1 MASHP
6 RTLASISVKDYTLVE
21 SKQGSEL
28 LLDRLQVIEGP
39 KMRFF
44 LLILLVLSVSN
55 CARPGAPPVQAPTD
69 IAVMPAS
76 VLSERIQR
84 VESGLISVTESGQIH
99 WDTRASIAERM
110 QHYGVPG
117 VSIAV
122 INDYQIEWAKGYGV
136 LEVGGD
142 ELVAPDTLFHAGSC
156 AKPVSAAAALTL
168 VEKGLLDLDEDVN
181 DKMVSWQVPENE
193 FTVEEKVTL
202 RRLLS
207 HSAGLQ
213 DGFTNRSSIDPESDY
228 VALSGEAPR
237 VSIQQLLN
245 AAPGVDVDGPTR
257 VTRIQGT
264 GYRYANS
271 DYAILELLVN
281 DVTQKPIAEFMAQTI
296 LEPLGMTSSTYAQP
310 LPEDLRIRAA
320 TAHYASGEP
329 FEGKRH
335 HYPIIAAG
343 GLWTTPTDL
352 ARFAIEIMLAYQGQ
366 SDNILSQEMVRE
378 MLSPQVDTPDDPLS
392 DIQGL
397 GFDLAGE
404 GSSLRLSLPG
414 GTWGSTS
421 LVWVFP
427 ETGQGAVIMTNS
439 AAAQGV
445 IRLEI
450 LLSIA
455 EEYGWPE

>member
-1 MASHP
+1 VNKGAVSLH
-6 RTLASISVKDYTLVE
+6 
-21 SKQGSEL
+21 
-28 LLDRLQVIEGP
+28 RLEVIKGP

-44 LLILLVLSVSN
+44 LLILLVLSVTN
-55 CARPGAPPVQAPTD
+55 CALPGGSPAQVPADVAVIPP
-69 IAVMPAS
+69 S
-76 VLSERIQR
+76 VLSERIDR
-84 VESGLISVTESGQIH
+84 VESALIPVTESGQIH

-168 VEKGLLDLDEDVN
+168 VEKGLLDLDENVN

-213 DGFTNRSSIDPESDY
+213 DGFTDRSSNDPEPDY
-228 VALSGEAPR
+228 FALSGEAPR
-237 VSIQQLLN
+237 VTIQQLLN

-257 VTRIQGT
+257 VTRIPGT

-281 DVTQKPIAEFMAQTI
+281 DVTHS
-296 LEPLGMTSSTYAQP
+296 LLLSSWPRQP
-310 LPEDLRIRAA
+310 L
-320 TAHYASGEP
+320 
-329 FEGKRH
+329 
-335 HYPIIAAG
+335 
-343 GLWTTPTDL
+343 
-352 ARFAIEIMLAYQGQ
+352 
-366 SDNILSQEMVRE
+366 
-378 MLSPQVDTPDDPLS
+378 DP
-392 DIQGL
+392 
-397 GFDLAGE
+397 
-404 GSSLRLSLPG
+404 
-414 GTWGSTS
+414 WG
-421 LVWVFP
+421 
-427 ETGQGAVIMTNS
+427 
-439 AAAQGV
+439 
-445 IRLEI
+445 
-450 LLSIA
+450 
-455 EEYGWPE
+455 